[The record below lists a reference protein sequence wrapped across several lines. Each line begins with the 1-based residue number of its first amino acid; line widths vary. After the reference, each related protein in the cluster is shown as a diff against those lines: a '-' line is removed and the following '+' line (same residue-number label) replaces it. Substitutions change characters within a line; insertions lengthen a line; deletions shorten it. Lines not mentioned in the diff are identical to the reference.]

1 MSAGE
6 DWREKV
12 KRREQRDETEG
23 DEKKNGRTRRRTA
36 DASEATEKEGGR
48 ESGECERQRRNGGG
62 RRAE

>member
-48 ESGECERQRRNGGG
+48 ESGESERH
-62 RRAE
+62 